1 MNSRAVSCIV
11 AVCREEPT
19 WDQLLLVL
27 YELLAQFWRWQ
38 KYLFSVP
45 WLIQPGWA
53 FGGSPP
59 KQSSKHPQIET
70 WHTVNQLSSIFR
82 MSSTPAETQ
91 SPPVENFLAT
101 VLIQPMDGTVL
112 TYFHISLL
120 RGALHIFPGVL
131 YNDWSCN
138 KSSGAGGGGASAPQ
152 KFWFV
157 ENLGKIHQNPS
168 KIPENMDKTLENPG
182 TNDVQRCLISKNGAQ
197 RFQKNT
203 WRPSS
208 NFSGKFWEIRANI
221 LYSPKNFAP
230 TPMNKSIRRTPLARF
245 PGAKIY
251 CYV

>member
-45 WLIQPGWA
+45 WLIQRGWA

-91 SPPVENFLAT
+91 SPLLKTFWRRFWSNPWMVPYLRTFTFRCCGEPSIFFQEFYTTIEVVIKAVVQEVGRKRT
-101 VLIQPMDGTVL
+101 PKVLICWK
-112 TYFHISLL
+112 
-120 RGALHIFPGVL
+120 PG
-131 YNDWSCN
+131 
-138 KSSGAGGGGASAPQ
+138 
-152 KFWFV
+152 
-157 ENLGKIHQNPS
+157 QNPS

-182 TNDVQRCLISKNGAQ
+182 TNGVQRCLISKNGAQ
-197 RFQKNT
+197 RLQKNT